1 MVRAGACLVVLG
13 TVVAAVGTTVT
24 GTVPLVAA
32 GFFAYGIGTGVWDV
46 AMNVEGAA
54 VEQELGRSIMPRFHA
69 GWSMGSIAGAA
80 VGVPVAALDVPM
92 TGAPGGGGAALG
104 RPRPGR
110 VAGLP
115 PGRAA
120 AARPPRGRS
129 AWREPRTLAIGL
141 MVLAFA
147 LTEGAAN
154 DWLAL
159 ALIDG
164 HDVEHWVGVAGF
176 AAFVTAMTVG
186 RLAGTVLL
194 DRFGRVPVLRTT
206 AVAAILGVLLVVFGG
221 HPVLVGLGILVW
233 GLGAS
238 LGFPVGMSA
247 AADDPA
253 RSAARVS
260 VVATIGYAAFLGGPP
275 LLGFLGDQ
283 VGTLRALLVVAVL
296 LVPSL
301 FAVQGGAG
309 AGSARRRGPTLRLAG
324 RARGRAALRRLGAT
338 RAEAVV
344 DAGRC
349 LAEPAHV
356 SGPVGHHVWVVLV
369 PARRDADQDQEQ
381 ADQQER
387 HPQHVRHRTPSGE
400 TAPGTSGIAAIEST
414 RSSSSTLISRPCTG
428 GSTSARKTS
437 GDRNHPS
444 AISSS
449 DSTGPRKTSPG
460 AEW

>member
-1 MVRAGACLVVLG
+1 MTDRAVTSGPGARNAVGVAFALNGFCFASLVARFPDVRAALGLTNGQLGLLLLAIAAGSLLALPASGRLIGRWGVSLVIRSGAALVAAG
-13 TVVAAVGTTVT
+13 FVVAAVGTSTT
-24 GTVPLVAA
+24 GTVPLVAV

-54 VEQELGRSIMPRFHA
+54 VEQQLGRSIMPRFHA
-69 GWSMGSIAGAA
+69 GWSVGSIAGAA
-80 VGVPVAALDVPM
+80 VGVPVAALAVPM
-92 TGAPGGGGAALG
+92 PYHLGAVGLLSFGLLLVGA
-104 RPRPGR
+104 RSF
-110 VAGLP
+110 LP
-115 PGRAA
+115 SAPVDESG
-120 AARPPRGRS
+120 PRGRS

-164 HDVEHWVGVAGF
+164 YDTPHWVGVAGF

-186 RLAGTVLL
+186 RLGGTELL
-194 DRFGRVPVLRTT
+194 DRFGRVRVLRTT
-206 AVAAILGVLLVVFGG
+206 ALAAIVGVLLVVLGG
-221 HPVLVGLGILVW
+221 HPVVVGAGIVVW

-247 AADDPA
+247 AADDPS

-301 FAVQGGAG
+301 LAV
-309 AGSARRRGPTLRLAG
+309 
-324 RARGRAALRRLGAT
+324 RAAR
-338 RAEAVV
+338 
-344 DAGRC
+344 
-349 LAEPAHV
+349 EPEL
-356 SGPVGHHVWVVLV
+356 SPS
-369 PARRDADQDQEQ
+369 DD
-381 ADQQER
+381 
-387 HPQHVRHRTPSGE
+387 VR
-400 TAPGTSGIAAIEST
+400 
-414 RSSSSTLISRPCTG
+414 
-428 GSTSARKTS
+428 
-437 GDRNHPS
+437 
-444 AISSS
+444 
-449 DSTGPRKTSPG
+449 
-460 AEW
+460 